1 MNTIKINGN
10 LRESQGKKSAKHDRR
25 NGVIPCVLY
34 GGKENMHFT
43 VTENEVKA
51 LVYTTTLNKASI
63 KLNDKD
69 FDAII
74 KDIQFHP
81 VNDAISHIDFLELID
96 GQLLTTSIPVEIKGN
111 AKGVK
116 NGGKLR
122 VKMRQLAVK
131 CLPKHLISSILINV
145 KKLKI
150 GDSTRVKDLEYEG
163 VNFMD
168 PLSNPIVSVVKTRV
182 YVEEDE
188 EDEDAETTGTT
199 TESGAEGSEGSKE
212 GDSKES
218 PAVATE
224 QKA

>member
-1 MNTIKINGN
+1 MNTIEINGN
-10 LRESQGKKSAKHDRR
+10 LRDSQGKKSAKQSRR
-25 NGVIPCVLY
+25 DGVIPCVLY

-43 VTENEVKA
+43 VTENEVKS

-63 KLNDKD
+63 KLNDKA
-69 FDAII
+69 FNAII

-81 VNDAISHIDFLELID
+81 VNDTISHIDFLELVD
-96 GQLLTTSIPVEIKGN
+96 GQLLTTNIPVEIKGN

-131 CLPKHLISSILINV
+131 CLPEHLISSITINV

-150 GDSTRVKDLEYEG
+150 GDSTRVKDLEYDG
-163 VNFMD
+163 VNFVD
-168 PLSNPIVSVVKTRV
+168 PLSNPIVSVVKTRI

-188 EDEDAETTGTT
+188 LDAEDAETTEAT
-199 TESGAEGSEGSKE
+199 AEGAKEAPKE
-212 GDSKES
+212 GESKGTSVE
-218 PAVATE
+218 ATQE
-224 QKA
+224 KS

>member
-10 LRESQGKKSAKHDRR
+10 LRDSQGKKSAKHARK

-43 VTENEVKA
+43 VTENEVKT

-96 GQLLTTSIPVEIKGN
+96 GQLLTTKIPVEIKGN

-131 CLPKHLISSILINV
+131 CLPEHLISSITINV

-150 GDSTRVKDLEYEG
+150 GDSTRVKDLEHEG

-168 PLSNPIVSVVKTRV
+168 PLSNPIVSVVKTRI

-188 EDEDAETTGTT
+188 LEDEGAETTGATA
-199 TESGAEGSEGSKE
+199 EAGAEGSKE
-212 GDSKES
+212 GESKEA
-218 PAVATE
+218 PAEATK

>member
-1 MNTIKINGN
+1 M
-10 LRESQGKKSAKHDRR
+10 RESQGKKSAKYDRR

-43 VTENEVKA
+43 VTEKEVKA

-74 KDIQFHP
+74 KDLQFHP

-96 GQLLTTSIPVEIKGN
+96 GQLLTTKIPVEIKGN

-131 CLPKHLISSILINV
+131 CLPEHLISSITINV

-150 GDSTRVKDLEYEG
+150 GDSTRVKDLEHEG

-168 PLSNPIVSVVKTRV
+168 PLSNPIVSVVKTRI

-188 EDEDAETTGTT
+188 LEDEGAETTGATA
-199 TESGAEGSEGSKE
+199 EAGAEGSKE
-212 GDSKES
+212 GESKEA
-218 PAVATE
+218 PAEATK

>member
-10 LRESQGKKSAKHDRR
+10 LRESQGKKSAKYDRR

-43 VTENEVKA
+43 VTEKEVKA

-81 VNDAISHIDFLELID
+81 VNDAISHIDFLELVD

-150 GDSTRVKDLEYEG
+150 GESTRVNDLEYEG
-163 VNFMD
+163 INFTD

-182 YVEEDE
+182 YVEE
-188 EDEDAETTGTT
+188 EDEDDETTGTT
-199 TESGAEGSEGSKE
+199 TEAGTEGSKE
-212 GDSKES
+212 GEGKEA
-218 PAVATE
+218 PAEATE